1 MVFLLSSI
9 ALLILACIV
18 ILANE
23 IYSQESDTFI
33 QILCGVLIIVL
44 SVVLFLLYKV
54 YVVFSALVSTIT

>member
-23 IYSQESDTFI
+23 IYSQESDTFV
-33 QILCGVLIIVL
+33 QILCGVLIIIL